1 MKGTQMRKLTV
12 LASIAALAGGVGAAQ
27 AESLGRPCTD
37 KPAQAYLSLDA
48 LKAKVTEQ
56 GYQIRDAEIKKACGE
71 FYVIDKTGKKG
82 ELFVDPTTGVIVAGG
97 DASGVAKEAG
107 KSAEKDDD

>member
-1 MKGTQMRKLTV
+1 MRKTII
-12 LASIAALAGGVGAAQ
+12 LASVAALVGGAGLAH

-37 KPAQAYLSLDA
+37 KPAQDYLSLDA
-48 LKAKVTEQ
+48 LKAKVAEQ

-82 ELFVDPTTGVIVAGG
+82 ELFVDPTTGVIISGG
-97 DASGVAKEAG
+97 DSTGVAK
-107 KSAEKDDD
+107 KAEKGGN